1 MSKTWIVDNTP
12 KKKSHV
18 RSFIDMLITFVL
30 TCLIFVCFRYFVRF
44 PVVNGTSMEPTYHDG
59 DKLIVLFTDRVN
71 ENDIVICWSDP
82 LDEYLVKRVI
92 GVPGDVIEI
101 KNGALYRNGNRVYEA
116 YIKDVIWDLE
126 SDESITLGDDEFFLL
141 GDNRNDSIDSR
152 NLGAIER
159 DDIFGKVL
167 LNWTKFTSSE

>member
-1 MSKTWIVDNTP
+1 
-12 KKKSHV
+12 
-18 RSFIDMLITFVL
+18 
-30 TCLIFVCFRYFVRF
+30 
-44 PVVNGTSMEPTYHDG
+44 MEPTYHDG